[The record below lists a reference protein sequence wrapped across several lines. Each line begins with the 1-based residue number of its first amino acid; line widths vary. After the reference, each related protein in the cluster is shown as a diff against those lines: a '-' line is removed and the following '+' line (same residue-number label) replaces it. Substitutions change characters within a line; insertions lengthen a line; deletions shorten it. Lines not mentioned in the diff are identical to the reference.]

1 MLWFGREKGVRE
13 KERGSAT
20 LGFDLFLFCFVLN
33 FSPILSLSLSLCPPP
48 FFFLGGGD
56 CSTYHDFAL
65 YSPHREIRS
74 EVIDHDQTMFR
85 R

>member
-48 FFFLGGGD
+48 FFFLGGGGL
-56 CSTYHDFAL
+56 L
-65 YSPHREIRS
+65 YLPRFRTLFTSSGDPKRS
-74 EVIDHDQTMFR
+74 DR
-85 R
+85 P